1 VHRQAALRQ
10 DAPRAVRRP
19 LAARA
24 AARRAGPGDGYF
36 EDGSPQS
43 VASIE
48 VAEGSIRNIRLV
60 VNPEKLG
67 YVPPLERAEREED

>member
-24 AARRAGPGDGYF
+24 AARRASPGDGYF

-48 VAEGSIRNIRLV
+48 VAEGSIRLV

-67 YVPPLERAEREED
+67 NVPPLERAEREED